1 MKIRDL
7 EYFVT
12 VAETGS
18 INRAAQRLYVSQ
30 PHLWK
35 IIAKLEEDMGT
46 HLLFRTTTGVS
57 LTPEGEE
64 FLLHS
69 HNVLDEMKEIEAISK
84 PGTRSESSL
93 EVSMTKFS
101 HIMESFIDVV
111 IKHKGDKAFSHKL
124 NEGSMESVMND
135 VYSRRVKIGV
145 LDFDTRR
152 RDEIMEEFA
161 ARGLVYERLAAI
173 KPHIIISENH
183 PLIKS
188 GSPVNLET
196 LADYGFVRYTGQYE
210 DFMYRILDK
219 SMERNLSHSQ
229 RIVYLDSRAS
239 LLHLISSS
247 DFYSIGIY
255 DFDSQES
262 SYRVISVPI
271 DCSDGLLE
279 FGYILPESAVMTPI
293 TNEFIEVL
301 KENFP
306 NGYNILE

>member
-7 EYFVT
+7 EYFAT

-30 PHLWK
+30 PHLGK
-35 IIAKLEEDMGT
+35 IIAKIEEDMDT
-46 HLLFRTTTGVS
+46 HLLYRTTTGVS

-64 FLLHS
+64 FLFHA
-69 HNVLDEMKEIEAISK
+69 HKVLDEMKEIEAISK
-84 PGTRSESSL
+84 PGARSESSL

-111 IKHKGDKAFSHKL
+111 IRHKDDKAFSHKL

-145 LDFDTRR
+145 LDFGTRR

-161 ARGLVYERLAAI
+161 ARGLVYTRLATI
-173 KPHIIISENH
+173 QPHIIISESH
-183 PLIKS
+183 PLIKK
-188 GSPVNLET
+188 GEPVNLET
-196 LADYGFVRYTGQYE
+196 LSQYGFVRYTGQYE
-210 DFMYRILDK
+210 DFMYRIFDK
-219 SMERNLSHSQ
+219 TTEKNLTHSP

-239 LLHLISSS
+239 LLHLISDS

-262 SYRVISVPI
+262 SYKVVSLPI
-271 DCSDGLLE
+271 DCSEGMLE
-279 FGYILPESAVMTPI
+279 FGYILPENVSMTPI
-293 TNEFIEVL
+293 TKEFIQVL
-301 KENFP
+301 REKFSDV
-306 NGYNILE
+306 

>member
-30 PHLWK
+30 PHLGK
-35 IIAKLEEDMGT
+35 IIAKLEEDMDT

-64 FLLHS
+64 FLFRAHK
-69 HNVLDEMKEIEAISK
+69 VLDDIKELEAISK

-101 HIMESFIDVV
+101 HIMEAFIEVV
-111 IKHKGDKAFSHKL
+111 INHKDDKTFSHKL

-145 LDFDTRR
+145 LDFGTRR
-152 RDEIMEEFA
+152 RDEIMEEFE
-161 ARGLVYERLAAI
+161 ARGLVYTRLATI
-173 KPHIIISENH
+173 QPHIIISENH
-183 PLIKS
+183 PLIKK
-188 GSPVNLET
+188 GIPINLDT
-196 LADYGFVRYTGQYE
+196 LRGYGFVRYAGQYE
-210 DFMYRILDK
+210 DFMYRIYEDNI
-219 SMERNLSHSQ
+219 ERNLSHSS

-239 LLHLISSS
+239 LLHLISAS

-262 SYRVISVPI
+262 SYKVISVPI
-271 DCSDGLLE
+271 ESRDSMLE
-279 FGYILPESAVMTPI
+279 FGYIVLENAPMTPV
-293 TNEFIEVL
+293 TKELIEVL
-301 KENFP
+301 KENIP
-306 NGYNILE
+306 DLER